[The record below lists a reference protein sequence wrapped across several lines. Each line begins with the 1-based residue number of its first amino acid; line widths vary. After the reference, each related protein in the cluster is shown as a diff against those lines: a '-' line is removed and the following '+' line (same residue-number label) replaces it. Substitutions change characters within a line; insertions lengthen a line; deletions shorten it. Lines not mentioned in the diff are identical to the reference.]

1 MSPARALDQFYTSP
15 VVAKAC
21 FDFLE
26 KTIFLLDT
34 DLFLEPSAG
43 DGAFFK
49 LMPPERRVGVDVE
62 PKHPDV
68 ELQNFL
74 TEFVPRPGARRWVVV
89 GNPPFGKNSSL
100 AVRFFQKS
108 AEFADVIAFVVPLTF
123 RKQSLQRRLPANFV
137 LVDELPL
144 SDNAFVFEGKPYSVP
159 CCFQVWKKTPIE
171 RKHVLAPLSHVDFEF
186 CEASR
191 ADFAIRRVGG
201 LAGKVIRDFDGY
213 SAASHYFIRSRL
225 GAEALAR
232 RFESIDWKDV
242 KWNTAGNP
250 SIGKRELV
258 AKYSALR
265 QRHECTKAEARTS
278 PAFA

>member
-21 FDFLE
+21 FEFL
-26 KTIFLLDT
+26 KKSVSLFDT

-49 LMPPERRVGVDVE
+49 LMPPGRRVGVDVE

-68 ELQNFL
+68 ERQNYL
-74 TEFVPRPGARRWVVV
+74 TEFVPRPGAWRWVVV

-159 CCFQVWKKTPIE
+159 CCFQVW
-171 RKHVLAPLSHVDFEF
+171 RKSAVPRNHVLAPLSHVDFEF
-186 CEASR
+186 CEPAH

-213 SAASHYFIRSRL
+213 SVASHYFIRSRL
-225 GAEALAR
+225 DAGALAA
-232 RFESIDWKDV
+232 RFESIDWTDT

-265 QRHECTKAEARTS
+265 ATQRRAKSLTRYDS
-278 PAFA
+278 AFA